1 MRKLIVGAAML
12 FSVSGCVRDNTSLLQ
27 GPPIAAV
34 VTPYGAALSCL
45 ARVAGD
51 EPNKPVVAVG
61 AIADRTG
68 KFSLDDGG
76 YKVSQGPDLM
86 VMSALAKTR
95 AVRLVERV
103 DTRVIEWELKYAND
117 KILGDGPRMME
128 TDKGPVEVPYRGIK
142 AGVLKGS
149 DYYLVGGITSIDYN
163 IFSGG
168 AQIGVNNIGPGFRE
182 YRLLLS
188 IDLRLVDSRT
198 SEVKQTSTLHKQ
210 VVGYEVTAGIFK
222 FFGNTLID
230 LNLGAKKDEPV
241 SLAVRAVVERSV
253 FDLVT
258 GLLDTPETAPCQELA
273 RQGELATTTANV
285 VPPMTP
291 ADTINR
297 SGS

>member
-1 MRKLIVGAAML
+1 MRKIIVGAATAAL
-12 FSVSGCVRDNTSLLQ
+12 LSGCVGKSTALLQ
-27 GPPIAAV
+27 GPPITEVA
-34 VTPYGAALSCL
+34 TPYGAALSCL
-45 ARVAGD
+45 AKVAGD
-51 EPNKPVVAVG
+51 EPNKPVIAVG

-86 VMSALAKTR
+86 VMSALARTN

-103 DTRVIEWELKYAND
+103 DTRVVEWELKYAND
-117 KILGDGPRMME
+117 KILGDGPRTMD

-163 IFSGG
+163 VFSGG
-168 AQIGVNNIGPGFRE
+168 AQIGVSNIGPGFRE

-188 IDLRLVDSRT
+188 VDLRLVNSRT

-241 SLAVRAVVERSV
+241 SLAVRAVLERSV

-273 RQGELATTTANV
+273 RQGELATTTGNV
-285 VPPMTP
+285 VPPSLQAEAT
-291 ADTINR
+291 NR
-297 SGS
+297 PGS

>member
-1 MRKLIVGAAML
+1 MRKLIVAAAIL
-12 FSVSGCVRDNTSLLQ
+12 VSVSGCTSRNTSLLR
-27 GPPIAAV
+27 GPPIEEV
-34 VTPYGAALSCL
+34 VTPYAAALSCL
-45 ARVAGD
+45 AKVGGD

-76 YKVSQGPDLM
+76 YKVSQGPELM

-103 DTRVIEWELKYAND
+103 DTRVVEWELKYAND
-117 KILGDGPRMME
+117 KILGDGPRTME

-168 AQIGVNNIGPGFRE
+168 AQVSVNNIGPSYRE

-188 IDLRLVDSRT
+188 VDLRLVDSRT

-210 VVGYEVTAGIFK
+210 VVGYETTAGIFK

-230 LNLGAKKDEPV
+230 FNLGAKKDEPV
-241 SLAVRAVVERSV
+241 SLGVRAVLERSV

-258 GLLDTPETAPCQELA
+258 ALLDTPETAPCQELA
-273 RQGELATTTANV
+273 RQGELATTTAEV
-285 VPPMTP
+285 VPPTLKVE
-291 ADTINR
+291 ATNR
-297 SGS
+297 LGG